1 MSSSTHVRIC
11 RGRDCAK
18 REAVIER
25 LKESLSHYGPVETVK
40 CQDICKGPVV
50 VVRQGKN
57 RFWFKRVRNEELVQD
72 LCTFIEE
79 GSMTRELVGAL
90 AKKK

>member
-1 MSSSTHVRIC
+1 MSYSNHVRIC

-18 REAVIER
+18 RPAMLER
-25 LKESLSHYGPVETVK
+25 LKESLADYGPVGMVK

-57 RFWFKRVRNEELVQD
+57 RFWFKRVRSEDLVQD

-79 GSMTRELVGAL
+79 GSMTTQLVGAL
-90 AKKK
+90 VKKK